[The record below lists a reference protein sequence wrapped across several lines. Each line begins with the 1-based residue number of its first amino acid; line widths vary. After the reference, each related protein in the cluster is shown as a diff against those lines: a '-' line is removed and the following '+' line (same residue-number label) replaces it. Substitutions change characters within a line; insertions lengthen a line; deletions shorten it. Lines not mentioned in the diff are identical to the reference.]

1 MSDLSRTK
9 KSRVR
14 RNVAALVSAVAL
26 ATGGVAVP
34 QVAGAY
40 TPVPNDDS
48 GQPRGISDNTAS
60 QQYVKGRNGDGPWV
74 VLGVDINVG
83 GVRAQEALN
92 NGNQPNW
99 PEPGESF
106 NYYIYP
112 QPGAPRPV
120 TGEAQ
125 PGQSN
130 IEYTSVTIFIP
141 PEAPLLRAPRPD
153 DFVWVD
159 EATGEEVPSRGFA
172 GIGSVTLGEFVGNQN
187 RTEVLR
193 RLNLPERISDETQ
206 ILEIEFSEI
215 PSGIKLDHAE
225 LPAMVHP
232 NYRPQPNSG
241 IEYFALADVGIKPFG
256 EWSEP
261 YDVEFNPIEGQPNRM
276 RVTGYYELN
285 GGGNAGYTYP
295 FVVPGQELTRA
306 ELEALQSDPQTAPG
320 TLQYVGDGGPTL
332 TSQGYGQWMLELW
345 TGSNLP
351 FVRLVGDPQVTFTLP
366 GGEVI
371 TMQQLAQQGYVH
383 TSDPRNTEF
392 TDFEGAQKYRG
403 TYWDSVY
410 HWDFNES
417 NGGRLWL
424 PDGTTVRIQQDV
436 ENVSGVPINWEDSF
450 QHTAFFTSAYNR
462 IVEENSAGAGLDAG
476 RKTPVRMGF
485 LVEDPSGTHDRP
497 EIVDNSVGDR
507 VWVDKNVN
515 GVQDPDETEGVANV
529 VVTATAVDGS
539 DTRRT
544 ATAQDGSWRIYGLKP
559 GTEYTIDFELPA
571 PSYLQPDRF
580 YETKHS
586 GKADGEDD
594 SNGNGTT
601 VRLTEGEHNN
611 TYDFGV
617 TRRAA
622 IGDRVWIDADFD
634 GIQDPSEITG
644 VEGVKVTAK
653 VKNTNGVEVPEDQL
667 TRTATTNGEGNWA
680 IYDLYPGVDYEVTF
694 AQPDSYA
701 ITRSTQGD
709 DRAADSNELTT
720 DVRLNSGEVND
731 TIDLGLVEFASVGDE
746 IWFDADGEGDQD
758 PEELPDNPGSPESLR
773 TFDEIKV
780 TAKVVEDN
788 GIKVPQDQREITVN
802 PSSNKW
808 SIGNL
813 YPGVEYEISFSNIPE
828 GYEPTQS
835 GVGDEAKDSNGL
847 TSRVILKPGQNNST
861 YDLGLIEETTTPP
874 SSTPTVT
881 TPTPT
886 TAESTP
892 CDCTPTTV
900 TSKVTTA
907 VPTTV
912 KETETKEVLTTVNGE
927 PTTVTE
933 TKEVEVTKEVPA
945 TLTETSVV
953 TEPAATETVRVTN
966 NVEVPTTITQTQVKE
981 VPTTVNQPTTVITT
995 VEKPAAT
1002 TTINGNATT
1011 IVETSTKEIPTTVQ
1025 VPTTVTNTTTVRET
1039 IDEDDAVIIGD
1050 KVFIDANGNG
1060 KQDPGEDEGVG
1071 GITIT
1076 ITNTETGNVVR
1087 TVTDKDGNWKA
1098 IGKPGKYEVSFETG
1112 RRVSSNPDLIT
1123 RTFEFKPG
1131 EKRDD
1136 IDLPVLPSGSVGD
1149 RVWNDEDGDGEQG
1162 ENEKGLENVVVLVS
1176 REGEPTRSAVTDE
1189 NGDWK
1194 IEGLNPNAEYEIRF
1208 IEPEG
1213 WEVTGKVPGSDE
1225 SGLVSKVT
1233 VKPNEYNET
1242 YDLGLKKID
1251 PDCDCEPEEP
1261 GRIGDRVWVDEN
1273 GDGKQDPGEK
1283 TGVPDVTVIVR
1294 DKDGNEVTRTV
1305 TDENGNWK
1313 VDVAPGDYE
1322 VEYRPRDWKPTDPSQ
1337 VIRKITVEAGKEYLD
1352 LDLGVKPG
1360 EPAPST
1366 PPVTVTQTVEKPA
1379 PSTTPKPWSPGLGEG
1394 GEFLDRCVANAVR
1407 SPFLYLVPVALLGAF
1422 GGELA
1427 RPYMGA
1433 INEQVNRIN
1442 AEFQAAIRRDTP
1454 EWGEGGQGVRRED
1467 PFAEL
1472 RGQFDAAN
1480 RQLQQIAADPD
1491 VQRFGTAAAGIIG
1504 LIAAGAV
1511 IYDWCSSEEGQA
1523 VTAIKGGGSSRKEAV
1538 TTVAPTVT
1546 TTETRN

>member
-40 TPVPNDDS
+40 TPVPNDDA
-48 GQPRGISDNTAS
+48 GTPRGISDETAS
-60 QQYVKGRNGDGPWV
+60 QQYVQGRNGDGPWV

-83 GVRAQEALN
+83 GVRAQNALN
-92 NGNQPNW
+92 NGEQPNW
-99 PEPGESF
+99 PKPGESF

-130 IEYTSVTIFIP
+130 IEYTSVTLFIP

-172 GIGSVTLGEFVGNQN
+172 GIGSVTVGEFVGNQN

-193 RLNLPERISDETQ
+193 GLNLPERISDDTQ

-225 LPAMVHP
+225 LPAIVHP

-276 RVTGYYELN
+276 RVTGYYKLN
-285 GGGNAGYTYP
+285 GGGNADYTYP
-295 FVVPGQELTRA
+295 FVFPGQDLTRA

-320 TLQYVGDGGPTL
+320 TLQYVGDQGPIL
-332 TSQGYGQWMLELW
+332 MSQGYGQWMLELW

-351 FVRLVGDPQVTFTLP
+351 FVRLVDDPQVTFTLP
-366 GGEVI
+366 DGEVI
-371 TMQQLAQQGYVH
+371 TMAQLAEQGYVRK
-383 TSDPRNTEF
+383 SDPRTTEF

-424 PDGTTVRIQQDV
+424 PDGTTVKIQQDV
-436 ENVSGVPINWEDSF
+436 ENVSGAPINWEDNF

-462 IVEENSAGAGLDAG
+462 IVEENSAGFGADAG
-476 RKTPVRMGF
+476 RKAPVRMGF
-485 LVEDPSGTHDRP
+485 LVEEPSGNQDQP
-497 EIVDNSVGDR
+497 QIVDNSVGDR
-507 VWVDKNVN
+507 VWVDRNVN

-571 PSYLQPDRF
+571 PNYLQPDRF

-601 VRLTEGEHNN
+601 VTLTEGEHNN

-634 GIQDPSEITG
+634 GIQDSSEITG
-644 VEGVKVTAK
+644 VEGVEVTAK
-653 VKNTNGVEVPEDQL
+653 VKNTNGVEVPEDDR

-680 IYDLYPGVDYEVTF
+680 IYNLYPGVDYEVTF
-694 AQPDSYA
+694 TQPDGYT
-701 ITRSTQGD
+701 ITKATQGA

-720 DVRLNSGEVND
+720 ELRLNSGEVND
-731 TIDLGLVEFASVGDE
+731 TVDLGLVELASVGDE

-758 PEELPDNPGSPESLR
+758 PEELPGNPGSPEILK

-780 TAKVVEDN
+780 TARVVEDN
-788 GIKVPQDQREITVN
+788 GIKVPGDQREITVN
-802 PSSNKW
+802 PRSNKW
-808 SIGNL
+808 SIRNL
-813 YPGVEYEISFSNIPE
+813 YPGVEYEISFSNIPQ
-828 GYEPTQS
+828 GFRPTVS
-835 GVGDEAKDSNGL
+835 GVGDEATDSNGL
-847 TSRVILKPGQNNST
+847 KSRVTLKPGENNST
-861 YDLGLIEETTTPP
+861 YDLGLIEETI
-874 SSTPTVT
+874 TPTST
-881 TPTPT
+881 ST

-900 TSKVTTA
+900 TSKVTTT

-912 KETETKEVLTTVNGE
+912 KETETQEVLTTVNGE

-953 TEPAATETVRVTN
+953 TEPAATETVQ
-966 NVEVPTTITQTQVKE
+966 VPTTITQTQVQE
-981 VPTTVNQPTTVITT
+981 TTTTVNQPTTVTTT

-1011 IVETSTKEIPTTVQ
+1011 IVETSTKEVPTTVQ
-1025 VPTTVTNTTTVRET
+1025 VPTTVTNTTTVTET
-1039 IDEDDAVIIGD
+1039 IDEDEAVIIGD

-1098 IGKPGKYEVSFETG
+1098 IGKPGKYEVSFDTG
-1112 RRVSSNPDLIT
+1112 RRVSSNPELIT

-1136 IDLPVLPSGSVGD
+1136 IDLPVLPEGSVGD
-1149 RVWNDEDGDGEQG
+1149 RVWNDVDGDGVQDGDEQG
-1162 ENEKGLENVVVLVS
+1162 VQNVVVKVS
-1176 REGEPTRSAVTDE
+1176 REGEPARYAVTDRD
-1189 NGDWK
+1189 GKWT
-1194 IEGLNPNAEYEIRF
+1194 IEGLTPNKEYTVTYIQ
-1208 IEPEG
+1208 PEG
-1213 WEVTGKVPGSDE
+1213 WNVTGKVPNSDE
-1225 SGLVSKVT
+1225 TGLTTTITLKPGEANNDIDLGIQRDNTVPDPKPGTTGGVIWRDSNRNGSNDGVEEGFEGIEVRVYEPGKTEPFKTTTTGEDGSWIITGLTPGVDYRIEYTIPEGFEPT
-1233 VKPNEYNET
+1233 VKPGNST
-1242 YDLGLKKID
+1242 ID
-1251 PDCDCEPEEP
+1251 
-1261 GRIGDRVWVDEN
+1261 G
-1273 GDGKQDPGEK
+1273 
-1283 TGVPDVTVIVR
+1283 
-1294 DKDGNEVTRTV
+1294 RTV
-1305 TDENGNWK
+1305 TTELRLTSLEPVLISEGLGLTK
-1313 VDVAPGDYE
+1313 SSTVV
-1322 VEYRPRDWKPTDPSQ
+1322 VTTQ
-1337 VIRKITVEAGKEYLD
+1337 V
-1352 LDLGVKPG
+1352 
-1360 EPAPST
+1360 T
-1366 PPVTVTQTVEKPA
+1366 PPTVTETVKVTETAGSLTTVPA
-1379 PSTTPKPWSPGLGEG
+1379 ERKQSSTD
-1394 GEFLDRCVANAVR
+1394 FLDRCVANAVR

-1454 EWGEGGQGVRRED
+1454 EWGEGGQGARRED

-1491 VQRFGTAAAGIIG
+1491 VQRFGTVAAGIIG

-1523 VTAIKGGGSSRKEAV
+1523 ATAIKGGGSSRKEPV